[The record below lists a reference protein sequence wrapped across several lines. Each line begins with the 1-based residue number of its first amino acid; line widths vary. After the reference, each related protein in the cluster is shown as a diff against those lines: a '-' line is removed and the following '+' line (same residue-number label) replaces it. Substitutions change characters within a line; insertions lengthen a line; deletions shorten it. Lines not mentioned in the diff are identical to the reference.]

1 MTSGSDT
8 MLNYHLSQK
17 LKLIGKGKFNI
28 NQYFNILVLFP
39 VWDKGVTGEGE
50 LCFVY
55 FMQWGDSM

>member
-1 MTSGSDT
+1 MTSSSDT

-17 LKLIGKGKFNI
+17 FKLIGKSKFNI

-55 FMQWGDSM
+55 FMQ